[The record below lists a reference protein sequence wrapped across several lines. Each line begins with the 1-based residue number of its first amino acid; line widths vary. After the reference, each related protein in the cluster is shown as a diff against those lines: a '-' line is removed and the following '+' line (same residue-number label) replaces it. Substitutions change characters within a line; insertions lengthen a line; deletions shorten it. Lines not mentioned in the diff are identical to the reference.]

1 MSKSCRLLIFTGDG
15 KGKTTA
21 ALGMALRA
29 SGHGMRVKIIAFMKA
44 DPSTGELAA
53 VCNLPGVEIVQTGLG
68 FVPPNTSPKFQEHRR
83 AAEDGLRLAKSTID
97 SGEYALVVLDEVC
110 GAVALGLLDE
120 KTVIDIVRSAKSD
133 SCIVLTGRGATQG
146 MVDLADTV
154 TEMKAIK
161 HGMDDCIAAQ
171 KGVEF

>member
-1 MSKSCRLLIFTGDG
+1 MSKSCRVIIFTGDG

-29 SGHGMRVKIIAFMKA
+29 SGHGMRVKIIQFIKG
-44 DPSTGELAA
+44 DSSTGELAA
-53 VCNLPGVEIVQTGLG
+53 LCNLPGVDMVQTGLG
-68 FVPPNTSPKFQEHRR
+68 FVPPNTSPKFEDHRR
-83 AAEDGLRLAKSTID
+83 AVEDGLKLAENAID
-97 SGEYALVVLDEVC
+97 SGEYALIILDEMC

-120 KTVIDIVRSAKSD
+120 KKALDIIASAKCD
-133 SCIVLTGRGATQG
+133 SCIVMTGRGATQA
-146 MVDLADTV
+146 MIDLADTV

-161 HGMDDCIAAQ
+161 HGMDDCIPAQ